1 VNPYQPPSTTEPE
14 QRKDGASAP
23 EIIPDRT
30 LGRRCEK
37 CGSTN
42 ISGDDALRT
51 KPSIVAVIFF
61 GWMFLLIRSAFSKR
75 REQCHD
81 CGTVRI
87 YKTTGSKLAMA
98 FLLLLVFVFA
108 ISYLESL
115 QSP

>member
-1 VNPYQPPSTTEPE
+1 MNPYLPPSTPPSPPTGD
-14 QRKDGASAP
+14 RSDASVT
-23 EIIPDRT
+23 DVKV
-30 LGRRCEK
+30 GRRCEK

-42 ISGDDALRT
+42 TSGDDALRT

-75 REQCHD
+75 REQCYD
-81 CGTVRI
+81 CGAVRI
-87 YKTTGSKLAMA
+87 YKTTGSRLAMA